1 MGKALVIKD
10 ANFFINGVLVDAEE
24 VTPNW
29 ISEGFVY
36 STDNKIYSENKLQ
49 VYAFHLV
56 AGQTIT
62 YSMTQGES
70 TISYYYGRVQV
81 GIVDGHISKPSPTM
95 SGVSIGT
102 VTPIKTIKSNA
113 KYQAI
118 PKTLYTASADVTFFI
133 GADKGDTIFVYT
145 EI

>member
-10 ANFFINGVLVDAEE
+10 ANFSINGVLVDVEE

-29 ISEGFVY
+29 ISEGFLY
-36 STDNKIYSENKLQ
+36 SNDKKIYSESLFR

-70 TISYYYGRVQV
+70 TATYRYGRVQV
-81 GIVDGHISKPSPTM
+81 GIADGHITKPSPTA

-102 VTPIKTIKSNA
+102 VTPIKTIKASA

-118 PKTLYTASADVTFFI
+118 PKTLYTAPADVTFFI
-133 GADKGDTIFVYT
+133 GADNGDTIIVYT